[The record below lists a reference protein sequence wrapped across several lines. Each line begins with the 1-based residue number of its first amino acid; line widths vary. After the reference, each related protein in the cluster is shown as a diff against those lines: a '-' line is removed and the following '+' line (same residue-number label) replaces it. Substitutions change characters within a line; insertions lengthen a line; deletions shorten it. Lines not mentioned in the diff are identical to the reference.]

1 MSQARRAFQRLVEEA
16 LAQVP
21 AEFQPYLDN
30 VEILI
35 EEDPDD
41 ETLDRLGI
49 PEDETL
55 FGLYVGTPLTE
66 RGHDPA
72 AFPDRI
78 LLFRGPLLDEFE
90 DPEDLKR
97 EVVTTLLHEIAHH
110 FGIDEERLEELG
122 Y

>member
-1 MSQARRAFQRLVEEA
+1 M
-16 LAQVP
+16 VP

-35 EEDPDD
+35 EEDPED
-41 ETLDRLGI
+41 EVLDRLGI

-72 AFPDRI
+72 PFPDRI
-78 LLFRGPLLDEFE
+78 LLFRGPLMDEFE

-97 EVVTTLLHEIAHH
+97 EVVTTVLHEIAHH
-110 FGIDEERLEELG
+110 FGIDEERLRELG

>member
-1 MSQARRAFQRLVEEA
+1 MTLARPSFKRLVAEA
-16 LAQVP
+16 LEQVP
-21 AEFQPYLDN
+21 EEFLPYLDN

-35 EEDPDD
+35 EEEPDIVL
-41 ETLDRLGI
+41 LDRLGI

-78 LLFRGPLLDEFE
+78 FLFRGPLLDAFD
-90 DPEDLKR
+90 DPENLRR
-97 EVVTTLLHEIAHH
+97 EVLTTVLHEIAHH
-110 FGIDEERLEELG
+110 FGIDEARLEELG